1 MIKKPTFKKQR
12 TNIAPASPRFLP
24 SSQMVGERENKPE
37 KPKAKKSKKPN
48 LAGKKGRIGSFGKTT
63 GRGGINYG
71 RGGGKGMRTSKSC
84 KS

>member
-1 MIKKPTFKKQR
+1 MTDGGKVKVATKKDKRKGNT
-12 TNIAPASPRFLP
+12 SPHGLYATP
-24 SSQMVGERENKPE
+24 KSA
-37 KPKAKKSKKPN
+37 KAKKRKPK
-48 LAGKKGRIGSFGKTT
+48 LAGGKGRRGSFGKTT